1 MLNWIAWLRN
11 PPPEEGAGHLYEWA
25 NRVTFARF
33 TDAGFPFLDN
43 DQTRRLSG
51 MERDETRAVT
61 EADLERALSN
71 VERIGFV
78 GTTER
83 FASSLLGFRRL
94 HGWPLVPVR
103 VRYRQEGRI
112 RAHDLEAEVVEAVR
126 ERQRFDVA
134 LWEAVQDRW
143 HAPAERTA

>member
-1 MLNWIAWLRN
+1 
-11 PPPEEGAGHLYEWA
+11 
-25 NRVTFARF
+25 
-33 TDAGFPFLDN
+33 
-43 DQTRRLSG
+43 

-61 EADLERALSN
+61 EADLDRALSN

-94 HGWPLVPVR
+94 HGWPLVPVH

-126 ERQRFDVA
+126 DRQRFDVA
-134 LWEAVQDRW
+134 LQQRLAGEAQQRLRRMSGVAAGETGAAAGGEQDGT
-143 HAPAERTA
+143 HG